1 MSLAALLAWA
11 KANEALIATVAFA
24 VSEALGASPKVKS
37 NGILSLVLLQAQSAL
52 KKKGA
57 KDLTP

>member
-1 MSLAALLAWA
+1 MSLAAFLVWA
-11 KANEALIATVAFA
+11 KANEALLATIAFA
-24 VSEALGASPKVKS
+24 ISEALGAIPKLKA
-37 NGILSLVLLQAQSAL
+37 NGVVSFLIIQAQSAL